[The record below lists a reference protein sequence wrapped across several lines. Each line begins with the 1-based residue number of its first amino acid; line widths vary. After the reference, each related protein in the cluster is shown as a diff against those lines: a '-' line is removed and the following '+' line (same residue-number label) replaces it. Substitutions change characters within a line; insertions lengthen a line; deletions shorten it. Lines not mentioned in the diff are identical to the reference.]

1 MKIINLFAGPG
12 SGKSTTAA
20 GLFYLMKS
28 NQYNVELIT
37 EYAKDLTWENRSY
50 TLDNQ
55 IYVFAKQ
62 YHRIFRLTGK
72 VDWIITDSPI
82 LLSIVYAKQVPDSF
96 KQLVLDTWNSQNN
109 ISFFINRIK
118 PYSTVGRSQTKDEA
132 VQIDN
137 QIKEVLKKHKIIYK
151 QINGDLEAPS
161 VVFKELIYGFN

>member
-37 EYAKDLTWENRSY
+37 EYAKDLTWENRSR

-62 YHRIFRLTGK
+62 YHRIFRLTDK
-72 VDWIITDSPI
+72 VEWVITDSPI
-82 LLSIVYAKQVPDSF
+82 LLSLVYAKQVPESF
-96 KQLVLDTWNSQNN
+96 KQLVLDTWKSQNN
-109 ISFFINRIK
+109 ISFFINRLK
-118 PYSTVGRSQTKDEA
+118 AYSIVGRSQTKDESI
-132 VQIDN
+132 QIDN
-137 QIKEVLKKHKIIYK
+137 QIKEVLKQHKIIYK

-161 VVFKELIYGFN
+161 VVFKELRHGFN